1 MSDSKNR
8 RVSTYPN
15 HTNYKKIV
23 EEAQKQ
29 GISKSQVVNSALKEY
44 FKKTK

>member
-8 RVSTYPN
+8 RVSAYPN
-15 HTNYKKIV
+15 HVTHKQIT
-23 EEAQKQ
+23 EQAEKQ